1 MIAGLIPGVSMSAQW
16 ATAAIALAGL
26 LGNAFWTML
35 NLRIE
40 NRMLTKMDELKTWAE
55 GRFVLRLECPC
66 APPAPRP
73 NGQVLPHGRS

>member
-1 MIAGLIPGVSMSAQW
+1 MSAQW

-66 APPAPRP
+66 APQTAPRP